1 MLTCA
6 RERGQD
12 DIGHTRSRVRTGS
25 DSDRITHSFSVYP
38 AVMKKDY
45 IEFDQRNSPVGYLI
59 TFRCYGTWL
68 HGDERGSVDR
78 YHRRYSSPLLP
89 PSVQRTNHDRRLM
102 KQSPV
107 FLDRLQ
113 RTSAECAIRSTCEI
127 RKWILW
133 TLNVRTNHI
142 HVVVSADKKPGAV
155 MTALKANATRSM
167 KDAGRWKGSLS
178 PWAHGGSK
186 KYLWTEKQLADAI
199 AYVDCDQ
206 GESLK

>member
-1 MLTCA
+1 MERVAAGARRFHERNAPMLTCA

-45 IEFDQRNSPVGYLI
+45 IEFDQRNSPAGYLI

-113 RTSAECAIRSTCEI
+113 RTSAEWAIRSTCEI

-142 HVVVSADKKPGAV
+142 HVWSQPTK
-155 MTALKANATRSM
+155 N
-167 KDAGRWKGSLS
+167 
-178 PWAHGGSK
+178 
-186 KYLWTEKQLADAI
+186 LA
-199 AYVDCDQ
+199 Q
-206 GESLK
+206 